1 MRRAFALLTP
11 YVEPASLREA
21 ARLAHL
27 TIIRFVEAQVRV
39 KYLTALLLA
48 GLAAALLAAT
58 GAFAGVAPKP
68 RLALVRSQPL
78 TVRGHG
84 FHAHERVR
92 VVLRQASRARVVHRV
107 RAGRRGRFT
116 TTFGGVTLG
125 RCGGFSV
132 TATGRAGSRA
142 TLKRPPLPACMPVR
156 AY

>member
-1 MRRAFALLTP
+1 
-11 YVEPASLREA
+11 
-21 ARLAHL
+21 L

-48 GLAAALLAAT
+48 GIAAALLTAT
-58 GAFAGVAPKP
+58 GAFAGAAPKP
-68 RLALVRSQPL
+68 HLALVRSAPL

-84 FHAHERVR
+84 FHRHERVR
-92 VVLRQASRARVVHRV
+92 VVVRQASRPAVVHRL

-116 TTFGGVTLG
+116 TTFAGVALD

-132 TATGRAGSRA
+132 TAIGRAGSRV

-156 AY
+156 SY